1 AIFLLI
7 RCYSCHKGISG
18 SRAVKISPEIRV
30 VSGLTPPGEFIQVVT
45 RDALRKNRQHKQD
58 FMDYRQRVRE

>member
-1 AIFLLI
+1 MSKKIA
-7 RCYSCHKGISG
+7 RCSLYVLGMACLTVQ
-18 SRAVKISPEIRV
+18 APEIRV